1 MEIQILFIYFMASS
15 LLFFILNYIK
25 NNYENVIHYGIVT
38 CIYLLVV
45 SGIISNIN
53 INYFHNSI
61 YVIYLLEL
69 FLRIFYENMIR
80 DVNFFR
86 DREYLYRYA
95 ISLILIILMNVLF
108 IDHVKSVFP
117 SINQLKLMIWIGI
130 FGYVIFMFKSN
141 INIYLKKREVSKNN
155 NKNDIVKESIIIS
168 YAKLKNQY
176 GRMVR
181 SRYSELFPVIY
192 SIMVYEN
199 KNRPS
204 IFRRLDYL
212 LYRFDGKGRR
222 FGIMQIYSKY
232 YIDDYHSISIA
243 IRRLEKIYYSMKKKG
258 DRSILG
264 EYYKKDSCVREV
276 MKILRVIRDFD
287 KK

>member
-1 MEIQILFIYFMASS
+1 MEIQILFIYFIASS

-25 NNYENVIHYGIVT
+25 KNYENVIHYGIVT

-258 DRSILG
+258 DRNILS

>member
-1 MEIQILFIYFMASS
+1 MASS